1 MLSTIRLIFG
11 TRWARFVLAV
21 VALFC
26 AVGVTAS
33 ALATSAIKTKI
44 GTIERL
50 RTTTSD
56 SGDYKYDTI
65 QLAGDGASYTINRSQ
80 FTPTLNADQLA
91 SGEPVTIWYNQSPL
105 NDPSIVAIQMPGASG
120 GQLTRYVTDF
130 YTHPDQSRTSNLI
143 LAAVFAIV
151 ALAAIL
157 AGIFLPAASKPRK
170 PTVSANPWYP

>member
-1 MLSTIRLIFG
+1 MLSTIRLIIG
-11 TRWARFVLAV
+11 TRWTRFVVAA

-33 ALATSAIKTKI
+33 AVGTSAIKVKT
-44 GTIERL
+44 GTIEHL
-50 RTTTSD
+50 STTTSD

-65 QLAGDGASYTINRSQ
+65 QLAGDSASYQINRTE
-80 FTPTLNADQLA
+80 FTPDLNADQFA
-91 SGEPVTIWYNQSPL
+91 IGEPVTIWYNQSPL

-120 GQLTRYVTDF
+120 VQLTKYVTDF

-143 LAAVFAIV
+143 LAAVFVLV
-151 ALAAIL
+151 ALAAIA

-170 PTVSANPWYP
+170 RAVNSNPWYP